1 MCEKTKIYTNKL
13 FVEILFYFFSFI
25 WLLIVFYIIYYFD
38 FYSDF
43 FYKIYFLISLLFILT
58 YCFLSIN
65 ILEIKIS
72 KLSLQTTT
80 SNLFFHLIGKNQ
92 NLVNEI
98 DFKFI
103 EDIKFKY
110 HFPSNIKLSL
120 KHIDKSIKISLVF
133 FCKKDIESIEKEI
146 SENIYYRTLKSK

>member
-1 MCEKTKIYTNKL
+1 MNDNYKIYSNK
-13 FVEILFYFFSFI
+13 FIVKILFFTSSFI

-38 FYSDF
+38 FKTDF
-43 FYKIYFLISLLFILT
+43 FFRIYFLISLFFFIT

-65 ILEIKIS
+65 ILEIKVSRLAI
-72 KLSLQTTT
+72 QT
-80 SNLFFHLIGKNQ
+80 SNCNFFFHLIGKNQ

-110 HFPSNIKLSL
+110 NFPSSIKLSL
-120 KHIDKSIKISLVF
+120 KHVDKNIKISLLF
-133 FCKKDIESIEKEI
+133 FCKKDLKQIEEEI
-146 SENIYYRTLKSK
+146 SNNIYFRKLNSF